1 MRHRKNWIRLAMLAL
16 ALAPAAAAQ
25 DGTLHVKV
33 KPKKTGVFVDG
44 KFMGTAGKYSVAA
57 GEHQVWLSEGASSEH
72 TTKVTVEAGKTA
84 VLDHRM
90 SALPLA
96 NPPFG
101 SLTIAGGSDES
112 AVLVNGRYM
121 GQAREFR
128 GKSFQ
133 LPPGQYLVEIMA
145 RGGSNVS
152 TKEKISITTKQVTTV
167 NAR

>member
-1 MRHRKNWIRLAMLAL
+1 MRHMKNWIRLMMLAL
-16 ALAPAAAAQ
+16 ALAQVAAAQ
-25 DGTLHVKV
+25 DGQLHAKV

-44 KFMGTAGKYSVAA
+44 KFLGTAGKYSLAP
-57 GEHQVWLSEGASSEH
+57 GEHEVWLSEGASSEH
-72 TTKVTVEAGKTA
+72 TTKVRVESGKTA

-90 SALPLA
+90 ASLPLA

-101 SLTIAGGSDES
+101 RLSVAGGADDA

-121 GQAREFR
+121 GQARELR

-145 RGGSNVS
+145 RGSSSVS
-152 TKEKISITTKQVTTV
+152 TKEKISITTRQVTTV
-167 NAR
+167 TAR